1 MYPLEPHPLY
11 LLVGLSRA
19 SGRGGGGL
27 RGLGTG
33 GRRGALRAGTG
44 WDIPGRRRA
53 LVDVSIAGGG
63 RVGPVEDMEPVEA
76 ERPRT

>member
-1 MYPLEPHPLY
+1 MSTGTHTIY

-44 WDIPGRRRA
+44 RDMPGRRRA

-63 RVGPVEDMEPVEA
+63 PVEEIEPVEA

>member
-1 MYPLEPHPLY
+1 MCPLEPHTLY

-44 WDIPGRRRA
+44 RDISGRRRA
-53 LVDVSIAGGG
+53 LVDVSIAGG
-63 RVGPVEDMEPVEA
+63 REGPVEEMEPVEA